1 VVSQKSVASSDSFVL
16 CLWSSSKYFI
26 FPSDPKE
33 VAVGAVA
40 VEEVAVVAEVPSS
53 FPSSS
58 SDYLLYV
65 ALDII

>member
-1 VVSQKSVASSDSFVL
+1 VLRLVELLVAVQEAVAAEDAV
-16 CLWSSSKYFI
+16 
-26 FPSDPKE
+26 E